1 MSNELAPGIQDR
13 RSTIMA
19 YVLVSC
25 FLILFFNTIN
35 LPRTALDQRATLRLV
50 HDSFGLIVLLLA
62 ALRLYWHYRD
72 PAPRPPPGLPERSF
86 AFNRTILVFLYAT
99 FAITGV
105 IGFIYAWGEG
115 RDVVLF
121 GITLPHLVARSESVR
136 VPTGY
141 LHSSLG
147 FYYLMLL
154 SIWFAFGF
162 YQHWRYKVGLRR
174 LFPGAQ
180 V

>member
-1 MSNELAPGIQDR
+1 MSKQLAPGMQDR
-13 RSTIMA
+13 RSTIMG
-19 YVLVSC
+19 YVLA
-25 FLILFFNTIN
+25 LLFFVLFINIIN

-50 HDSFGLIVLLLA
+50 HDSLGLIVLLLA
-62 ALRLYWHYRD
+62 AVRLYWYYRD
-72 PAPRPPPGLPERSF
+72 PAPRPPPGLPEKSF

-99 FAITGV
+99 FAVTGV

-115 RDVVLF
+115 RDIVLF
-121 GITLPHLVARSESVR
+121 GATLPAMVARGEGVR
-136 VPTGY
+136 IPMGY

-154 SIWFAFGF
+154 SIWFGFGF
-162 YQHWRYKVGLRR
+162 YQHWRYRAGLRR
-174 LFPGAQ
+174 LLPGPR

>member
-13 RSTIMA
+13 RSTIMGYILA
-19 YVLVSC
+19 LL
-25 FLILFFNTIN
+25 FLALFINTIN
-35 LPRTALDQRATLRLV
+35 LPRTALDQRATLRLF
-50 HDSFGLIVLLLA
+50 HDSLGLIVLLLA
-62 ALRLYWHYRD
+62 AVRLYWYHSD
-72 PAPRPPPGLPERSF
+72 PAPQPPPGLPAKSF
-86 AFNRTILVFLYAT
+86 AFNRTILVFLYLT
-99 FAITGV
+99 FAITGM

-121 GITLPHLVARSESVR
+121 GITLPDLVARSESVR

-174 LFPGAQ
+174 LFPGPR

>member
-25 FLILFFNTIN
+25 FIILFFNTIN

-62 ALRLYWHYRD
+62 AVRLYWHYRD

-174 LFPGAQ
+174 LLPGRQ

>member
-25 FLILFFNTIN
+25 FIILFFNTIN

-174 LFPGAQ
+174 LLPGAQ

>member
-174 LFPGAQ
+174 LLPGAQ

>member
-25 FLILFFNTIN
+25 FIILFFNTIN

-136 VPTGY
+136 VPMGY

-174 LFPGAQ
+174 LFPGRQ

>member
-1 MSNELAPGIQDR
+1 MSKQLAPGIQDR
-13 RSTIMA
+13 RSTIMGYA
-19 YVLVSC
+19 LALL
-25 FLILFFNTIN
+25 FLALFFNTIN

-50 HDSFGLIVLLLA
+50 HDSLGLIVLLLA
-62 ALRLYWHYRD
+62 AVRVYWHYRD
-72 PAPRPPPGLPERSF
+72 PAPLPPAGLPESSF
-86 AFNRTILVFLYAT
+86 AFNRAILVFLYVT
-99 FAITGV
+99 FTVTGL

-121 GITLPHLVARSESVR
+121 GVTLPDLVARSESVR

>member
-174 LFPGAQ
+174 LLPGRQ

>member
-86 AFNRTILVFLYAT
+86 AFNRTILVVLYAT

-105 IGFIYAWGEG
+105 TGFIYAWGEG

-174 LFPGAQ
+174 LFPGPR